1 MKERG
6 ETSLVWVKWVMSSV
20 NTWTH
25 LKLFP
30 CSKRCHPIS
39 SWQKSNAWPAQNICH
54 SVVRPSFSTWQP
66 SPQLKYYSLHY
77 MKNKPSTKSDTS
89 YHSTTNLEISLS
101 RFIMLKCVSSN
112 TRFIFLTE
120 GVKCTKQKGA
130 QPLIVV
136 TTCRCMFMLVY
147 NIFFGLNDIP

>member
-1 MKERG
+1 MFFFWKERG

-20 NTWTH
+20 NTRTH

-54 SVVRPSFSTWQP
+54 SVVRPIKFLNMATFTTAKILLPPSVTWKTNLV
-66 SPQLKYYSLHY
+66 LKVTH
-77 MKNKPSTKSDTS
+77 
-89 YHSTTNLEISLS
+89 HSTTNLKISLS

-120 GVKCTKQKGA
+120 GVKCTKQKGPA
-130 QPLIVV
+130 INCSDDL
-136 TTCRCMFMLVY
+136 
-147 NIFFGLNDIP
+147 